1 MASKSVIKHRV
12 QEVLRLTLAG
22 AEFPEIRQ
30 HAKQQGWE
38 VSDRQIRRY
47 MEAAYRQFTKLTI
60 HDAEQLVSRHIMQ
73 RRSLFARALKNGD
86 LRTALAVLQ
95 DEAKLEGLY
104 PPAKVAPTT
113 PDGRQPYA
121 PHCSIELQERLPRLV
136 IAHAN
141 NDTAEMRLLEKAAPR
156 LVYAAPDTAVPLQRL
171 NTMAL
176 IYVNEQ
182 LEQAGQLLHAF
193 WMINLEGDPDGRWNA
208 IAAAAAYRF
217 RIGKLA
223 WEEFTA
229 EIGVDGELLVRAN
242 YQGTLLD
249 MCAENICNL
258 APARGQLQAACGVDV
273 NTCVADLVESW
284 RQLNNGRWGSIDS

>member
-1 MASKSVIKHRV
+1 MASKSVIKSRV
-12 QEVLRLTLAG
+12 QEVLRLILAG
-22 AEFPEIRQ
+22 AEFPEVRQ
-30 HAKQQGWE
+30 HATQQGWE
-38 VSDRQIRRY
+38 LSDRQVRRY
-47 MEAAYRQFTKLTI
+47 IEAAYRQFTKLTVR
-60 HDAEQLVSRHIMQ
+60 AVEQLLGRHIMQ

-104 PPAKVAPTT
+104 PPSKIAPTT

-136 IAHAN
+136 IAQSNH
-141 NDTAEMRLLEKAAPR
+141 DDAEMRLLEQASPR
-156 LVYAAPDTAVPLQRL
+156 KFYAAPDIAMPLQRL
-171 NTMAL
+171 NVMAL

-193 WMINLEGDPDGRWNA
+193 AMTNWEGDPDGVWNA

-223 WEEFTA
+223 WEEFTT
-229 EIGVDGELLVRAN
+229 EIGV
-242 YQGTLLD
+242 
-249 MCAENICNL
+249 
-258 APARGQLQAACGVDV
+258 P
-273 NTCVADLVESW
+273 W
-284 RQLNNGRWGSIDS
+284 